1 MIKISISLVL
11 IVLDLLSKLFIF
23 NYINLNSSISVF
35 PFMDLIHIHNYGISF
50 GLFSG
55 ILPPWFINLISFVVT
70 LFVFYL
76 MIKATKK
83 IEKLGLLLII
93 IGALSN
99 IFDRLINNYVIDF
112 IYFNY
117 KDFYWPAFNF
127 ADIYITIGV
136 IMIFYELYNDIVK
149 KYK

>member
-1 MIKISISLVL
+1 MIKISISLAL

>member
-1 MIKISISLVL
+1 VIKISISLAL